1 MYNIIF
7 MNFYENFYK
16 DSMNNLFIHIKIQYY
31 NYIYLI
37 ILFLKKNLTKFI
49 KISYTNYIIFTQYF
63 NNFIKNFI
71 NDLSKIL
78 VEIILKI

>member
-1 MYNIIF
+1 MHNIIF

-31 NYIYLI
+31 NY
-37 ILFLKKNLTKFI
+37 LFNYSFFKNLIKFI
-49 KISYTNYIIFTQYF
+49 NISYTNYIIFTQYF

-71 NDLSKIL
+71 NDISKIL

>member
-1 MYNIIF
+1 

-16 DSMNNLFIHIKIQYY
+16 DSMNNLFTHIKIQYY

-37 ILFLKKNLTKFI
+37 IIFLKKNLTKFI